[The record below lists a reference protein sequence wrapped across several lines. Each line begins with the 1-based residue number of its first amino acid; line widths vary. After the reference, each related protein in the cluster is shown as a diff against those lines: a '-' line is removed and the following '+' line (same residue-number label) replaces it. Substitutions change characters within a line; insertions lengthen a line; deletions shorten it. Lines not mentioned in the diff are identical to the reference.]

1 VIEKLKS
8 HLRSKKGFTLI
19 ELLIVIAIIAV
30 LVLIVVVAI
39 NPVQR
44 LQDAANRTAASN
56 VRATGTLIGA
66 CITSV
71 LSTNPPGTV
80 ADCDSPGELD
90 PTYGS
95 VPQDTTVIGNLA
107 GTGVCAI
114 DEGAATTFQRYQSLT
129 GEVDDPPSATGLTD
143 CPDVP

>member
-1 VIEKLKS
+1 MIRKLKS

-56 VRATGTLIGA
+56 VRSTGTLIEA
-66 CITSV
+66 CITV
-71 LSTNPPGTV
+71 ELSTNPPGTV
-80 ADCDSPGELD
+80 ADCNSPGELD

-95 VPQDTTVIGNLA
+95 VPGGTTVIGNVAL
-107 GTGVCAI
+107 TEVCAI
-114 DEGAATTFQRYQSLT
+114 DEGAANVFQRYLHST
-129 GEVDDPPSATGLTD
+129 GEVDDPAVATGLGD
-143 CPDVP
+143 CT